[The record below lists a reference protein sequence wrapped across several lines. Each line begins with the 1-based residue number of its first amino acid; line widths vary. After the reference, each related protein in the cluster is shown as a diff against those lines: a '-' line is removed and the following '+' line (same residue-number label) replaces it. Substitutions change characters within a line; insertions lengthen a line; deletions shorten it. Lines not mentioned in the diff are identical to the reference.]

1 MSQGETPW
9 TSQRKEMT
17 VNDASQMTRDTD
29 RNAWDPNGYKLTAW
43 DAAYSLNLAVAC
55 FITYWIV
62 TRLLSGRVD
71 QASDFLGGM
80 WAVVAVVFVFR
91 DTREQALRAGRD
103 RLFATCVSFALCQ
116 PYLLIFPFT
125 PFGMAAL
132 LGLGALVM
140 AALRRRADI
149 VITGITTT
157 VVMVVAAM
165 SPENALQQ
173 PLLRFLDTLLGI
185 AIGVVC
191 KRSGSY
197 LFSLAEPDANRADTG
212 DAQVGLAQSNEHPRH

>member
-1 MSQGETPW
+1 MI
-9 TSQRKEMT
+9 
-17 VNDASQMTRDTD
+17 VNDASQMTRDAD
-29 RNAWDPNGYKLTAW
+29 RIAWDPNGYKLTRW
-43 DAAYSLNLAVAC
+43 DSAYSLNLAVAC

-62 TRLLSGRVD
+62 TRLLSGFVD

-91 DTREQALRAGRD
+91 DTREQALRAGKD
-103 RLFATCVSFALCQ
+103 RLFATCVSFALCL

-149 VITGITTT
+149 VTTGITTA

-165 SPENALQQ
+165 SPETAWQQ
-173 PLLRFLDTLLGI
+173 PLLRLVDTLFGI

-191 KRSGSY
+191 KWSGSY
-197 LFSLAEPDANRADTG
+197 LFSLAERDAGRADTG

>member
-1 MSQGETPW
+1 M
-9 TSQRKEMT
+9 
-17 VNDASQMTRDTD
+17 NDASQTTRDAD
-29 RNAWDPNGYKLTAW
+29 QNGWDPSSYKLTAW
-43 DAAYSLNLAVAC
+43 AAAYSLNLAVAC
-55 FITYWIV
+55 FITYWTI
-62 TRLLSGRVD
+62 TRLLSGFVD

-116 PYLLIFPFT
+116 LYLLIFPFT
-125 PFGMAAL
+125 PLGMAVL

-140 AALRRRADI
+140 AALHRRGDI
-149 VITGITTT
+149 VTTGITTT

-165 SPENALQQ
+165 NPETAWQQ
-173 PLLRFLDTLLGI
+173 PLLRLVDTLFGI

-191 KRSGSY
+191 KWVGSY
-197 LFSLAEPDANRADTG
+197 LFSLAEHDLGGAEVGAAQIGLSYSPTRFDTERKG
-212 DAQVGLAQSNEHPRH
+212 EIK

>member
-1 MSQGETPW
+1 
-9 TSQRKEMT
+9 MT
-17 VNDASQMTRDTD
+17 VNDASQTTRDAD
-29 RNAWDPNGYKLTAW
+29 QNGWDPSSYKLTAW
-43 DAAYSLNLAVAC
+43 AAAYSLNLAVAC
-55 FITYWIV
+55 FITYWII
-62 TRLLSGRVD
+62 TRLLSGFVD

-116 PYLLIFPFT
+116 LYLLIFPFA

-132 LGLGALVM
+132 LGLGALIM
-140 AALRRRADI
+140 TALHRRRDI
-149 VITGITTT
+149 VTTGITTT

-165 SPENALQQ
+165 NPETAWQQ
-173 PLLRFLDTLLGI
+173 PLLRLVDTLFGI

-191 KRSGSY
+191 KWVGSY
-197 LFSLAEPDANRADTG
+197 LFSLAEHDLGGAEVGAAQIGLSYSPTRFDTERKG
-212 DAQVGLAQSNEHPRH
+212 EIK